1 MAIMRK
7 LAFTPAGAAA
17 RARDH
22 RTRATRAAPRRAC
35 SHVPSAQLATLP
47 RRGRRRKIPPRK
59 TAMHMNPRHGDAGG
73 NSSKRNARIGRE
85 FQNLI
90 REFRTRTEMRAR
102 ALAVRRG
109 GEERARD
116 EARRIRRRGI
126 YRGRDPR
133 ERDGGDGGGGGRLGH
148 DRGGATGQGKTKKEN
163 AKSAKLKS
171 GIG

>member
-1 MAIMRK
+1 
-7 LAFTPAGAAA
+7 
-17 RARDH
+17 
-22 RTRATRAAPRRAC
+22 
-35 SHVPSAQLATLP
+35 
-47 RRGRRRKIPPRK
+47 
-59 TAMHMNPRHGDAGG
+59 
-73 NSSKRNARIGRE
+73 
-85 FQNLI
+85 
-90 REFRTRTEMRAR
+90 MRAR

-126 YRGRDPR
+126 YRGRDR